1 MNIGEVSKQS
11 GVNAKAIRYY
21 ESIGLLPEPIRTA
34 SGYRQYDQESVER
47 LRLLGRAR
55 SLGFSIEDCRKLMD
69 LWGDRSSESEGVR
82 SVIMTHIADIDRKIF
97 ELSTMRH
104 SLIELAENAEIPG
117 PEEVF
122 LKSLEYKSAEEE

>member
-21 ESIGLLPEPIRTA
+21 ESIGLLPEPERTP
-34 SGYRQYDQESVER
+34 SGYRQYNQESIER

-55 SLGFSIEDCRKLMD
+55 SLGFSIDDCRKLMD
-69 LWGDRSSESEGVR
+69 LWDDPSGEPNGVK

-97 ELSTMRH
+97 ELSSIRH
-104 SLIELAENAEIPG
+104 SLIELAENADAPG
-117 PEEVF
+117 PEDR
-122 LKSLEYKSAEEE
+122 LLAALEKVE